1 MSENAREQN
10 RELLIK
16 IQEGDRDA
24 LDTLVSLNIGLV
36 RKIAL
41 HFISSGTE
49 QEDLIQIGVIGMI
62 KAARRFDFSF
72 DTAFSTYAVPMIT
85 GEIRRFLR
93 DDGAIKISR
102 ELKSRG
108 SKIMACREAFI
119 KTHSREPKISELSE
133 LLSLSA
139 EDIAAAMEATASV
152 CSLNEPVNGDEDG
165 LTLEG
170 SIPDREN
177 DVDEL
182 TDKLA
187 LSEALRSLPP
197 LWREIVTLRYYKDLS
212 QSETGKR
219 LGLTQVKIS
228 REEQKIL
235 SALRAAL
242 LA

>member
-1 MSENAREQN
+1 MKNGLREEN
-10 RELLIK
+10 RELLLK
-16 IQEGDRDA
+16 IQEGDQAA
-24 LDTLVSLNIGLV
+24 LDRLISLNMGLV

-41 HFISSGTE
+41 HFASSGTE
-49 QEDLIQIGVIGMI
+49 LDDLLQLGAIGMI
-62 KAARRFDFSF
+62 KAARSFDHSF
-72 DTAFSTYAVPMIT
+72 DTAFSTYAVPMIM

-108 SKIMACREAFI
+108 TKIMSVREDFI
-119 KTHSREPKISELSE
+119 KKNAREPRLSELSAI
-133 LLSLSA
+133 LGICTD
-139 EDIAAAMEATASV
+139 DIVAAMDATAGV
-152 CSLNEPVNGDEDG
+152 CSLNDPIGSDDDG

-170 SIPDREN
+170 SLSDGECAIE
-177 DVDEL
+177 EL

-197 LWREIVTLRYYKDLS
+197 LWREIVTLRYYKELS
-212 QSETGKR
+212 QSETGKQ

-235 SALRAAL
+235 SALRSAL

>member
-1 MSENAREQN
+1 MADTARDQN
-10 RELLIK
+10 RELISR
-16 IQEGDRDA
+16 IQSGEQEA
-24 LDTLVSLNIGLV
+24 LDTLVSLNMGLV

-41 HFISSGTE
+41 HFTSSGTDR
-49 QEDLIQIGVIGMI
+49 EDLIQIGVIGMI
-62 KAARRFDFSF
+62 KAARSFDFSF

-119 KTHSREPKISELSE
+119 KTNAREPKISELSE
-133 LLSLSA
+133 LLSMTA
-139 EDIAAAMEATASV
+139 EDIITAMEATASV
-152 CSLNEPVNGDEDG
+152 CSLSDPVNGDEDG

-170 SIPDREN
+170 SIPDRES

-187 LSEALRSLPP
+187 LSEAVRSLPP
-197 LWREIVTLRYYKDLS
+197 LWREIVTLRYYKELS

-235 SALRAAL
+235 SALRSAL